1 VPPGT
6 SRHISLTNPPQSTSE
21 SELRARVDRS
31 LAPAYEIEREIGRG
45 GAGIVYRARD
55 TRLKRDVAIKLLPP
69 DLAFRPDTRER
80 FMREAETSARLN
92 HPNIVQIYS
101 VDEKDGLAYFVMAL
115 IEGQNLG
122 DRVRMQGAL
131 PFRDIRR
138 VMREVADALSYAH
151 SHGVVH
157 RDIKPD
163 NILLEQQ
170 SGRAMVTDF
179 GIARAATEGDSRL
192 TATGTAIGTPAYMS
206 PEQCAGDREL
216 DGRSDLYSLGAVAYY
231 MMTGQPPFSGP
242 TTPVVMMKQVTEQVV
257 RPSNLRAGVPADLE
271 RIVLRLLEKDPGNRF
286 GEGSDVVTA
295 LDGAPVAAFAPSS
308 YPTASSS
315 PSVAPEFT
323 YTGRYG
329 TLRIPLGNRNQ
340 MLTGLENPYL
350 TPRMIAIRSRLEARR
365 QRREAKDRLREER
378 EEREEG
384 KPLPDRIRR
393 FRRQFASYLG
403 TTTFLFGINAVT
415 QNGGHH
421 FWWAIFPAMGM
432 AMGLF
437 SQVGS
442 LWAAG
447 ARAGDIFGGGRAL
460 DAPPSQ
466 SLPQSAMP
474 SLTAPATQ
482 QPDADSP
489 GVSREVIIGPR
500 GNVLK
505 QAINDRRT
513 VRSLVT
519 RLSETEQKMLP
530 DVKST
535 AAGLYDRIAAL
546 ATALHRLDS
555 EIGPER
561 LPALDERIAK
571 LEQSADS
578 ASDKDRMLRLLKKQ
592 REMLANLVESRDT
605 LAEQYESA
613 GLLLQN
619 LTLDML
625 KMRSS
630 GLQSTLED
638 VTSVTQEARSLSK
651 EIGYV
656 LAAADELREL
666 DK

>member
-1 VPPGT
+1 M
-6 SRHISLTNPPQSTSE
+6 TNPSQSVSE
-21 SELRARVDRS
+21 SELRARVERT
-31 LAPAYEIEREIGRG
+31 LAPSYEIEREIGRG

-55 TRLKRDVAIKLLPP
+55 ARLKRDVAIKLLPP
-69 DLAFRPDTRER
+69 DLAFRAGTRER
-80 FMREAETSARLN
+80 FMREAETSAGLN

-101 VDEKDGLAYFVMAL
+101 VDEKDGLAYFTMAL

-122 DRVRMQGAL
+122 DRVRMQGAM
-131 PFRDIRR
+131 PFPDVRR
-138 VMREVADALSYAH
+138 VLREVADALSYAH
-151 SHGVVH
+151 KHGIVH

-163 NILLEQQ
+163 NILLESP

-242 TTPVVMMKQVTEQVV
+242 TTPVVMMKQVTEHVV
-257 RPSNLRAGVPADLE
+257 PPSNLRAGIPGDLE

-286 GEGSDVVTA
+286 GEGSDVVEA
-295 LDGAPVAAFAPSS
+295 VDGGHVASFSQSS
-308 YPTASSS
+308 YPASVERPVASSFKS
-315 PSVAPEFT
+315 PLPPSVED
-323 YTGRYG
+323 
-329 TLRIPLGNRNQ
+329 LGGFPGFGMPNAQ
-340 MLTGLENPYL
+340 IL
-350 TPRMIAIRSRLEARR
+350 AIRSRRAAR
-365 QRREAKDRLREER
+365 QLRHEER
-378 EEREEG
+378 ERLKEDRENA
-384 KPLPDRIRR
+384 KPLPDRIRG

-421 FWWAIFPAMGM
+421 FWWAVFPAMGM
-432 AMGLF
+432 AMGVF
-437 SQVGS
+437 SQLGG

-447 ARAGDIFGGGRAL
+447 ARVGDIFGGGKGL
-460 DAPPSQ
+460 PSSSSQ

-474 SLTAPATQ
+474 SLTAPSTSQSA
-482 QPDADSP
+482 DADSP
-489 GVSREVIIGPR
+489 DVSREVIIGPR
-500 GNVLK
+500 GSVLK

-513 VRSLVT
+513 IRALVA

-535 AAGLYDRIAAL
+535 ADGLYDRIAAL
-546 ATALHRLDS
+546 ATALHRLDG

-571 LEQSADS
+571 MEQSADS
-578 ASDKDRMLRLLKKQ
+578 TSDRERMLRLLKRQ
-592 REMLANLVESRDT
+592 REMLANLVKSRDT

-630 GLQSTLED
+630 GLQSALED

-656 LAAADELREL
+656 LAAADELREMGT
-666 DK
+666 

>member
-1 VPPGT
+1 
-6 SRHISLTNPPQSTSE
+6 LTNPSQSTSE

-69 DLAFRPDTRER
+69 DLAFRSDTRER

-101 VDEKDGLAYFVMAL
+101 VDEKDGLAYFIMAL

-122 DRVRMQGAL
+122 DRVRMHGAL
-131 PFRDIRR
+131 PFPEIRR
-138 VMREVADALSYAH
+138 VLREVADALSYAH
-151 SHGVVH
+151 AHGVVH

-163 NILLEQQ
+163 NILLEAQ

-257 RPSNLRAGVPADLE
+257 RPSSLRAGIPPDLE
-271 RIVLRLLEKDPGNRF
+271 KIVLRLLEKDPGNRF
-286 GEGSDVVTA
+286 GEGSDVVNA

-308 YPTASSS
+308 YPTAAG
-315 PSVAPEFT
+315 PPAAPEFT
-323 YTGRYG
+323 YAGRYG
-329 TLRIPLGNRNQ
+329 TLRIPLANRGQ
-340 MLTGLENPYL
+340 GLSGLENPYVGARL
-350 TPRMIAIRSRLEARR
+350 LGLRSRLEAK
-365 QRREAKDRLREER
+365 QLRREAKSRVREER
-378 EEREEG
+378 EAREEA
-384 KPLPDRIRR
+384 KPLPDRIRS

-421 FWWAIFPAMGM
+421 FWWAVFPAMGM
-432 AMGLF
+432 AMGVF
-437 SQVGS
+437 SRFGS

-447 ARAGDIFGGGRAL
+447 ARAGDIFGGGKAL
-460 DAPPSQ
+460 PAPASQ

-474 SLTAPATQ
+474 SLTAPSTQ

-489 GVSREVIIGPR
+489 GVSREVMIGPR

-513 VRSLVT
+513 VRDLVG
-519 RLSETEQKMLP
+519 RLSEAERKMLP

-535 AAGLYDRIAAL
+535 ADGLYDRIAAL
-546 ATALHRLDS
+546 ATALHRLDG

-561 LPALDERIAK
+561 LPALDERIAN
-571 LEQSADS
+571 LEQSTES
-578 ASDKDRMLRLLKKQ
+578 ASDKDRMLRLLRKQ

-605 LAEQYESA
+605 LAEQYESG

-630 GLQSTLED
+630 GLQSSLED

-666 DK
+666 DS

>member
-1 VPPGT
+1 M
-6 SRHISLTNPPQSTSE
+6 
-21 SELRARVDRS
+21 
-31 LAPAYEIEREIGRG
+31 IEREIGRG

-101 VDEKDGLAYFVMAL
+101 VDEKEGLAYFVMAL

-131 PFRDIRR
+131 PFPEIRR
-138 VMREVADALSYAH
+138 VLREVADALSYAH
-151 SHGVVH
+151 MHGVVH

-163 NILLEQQ
+163 NILIESQ

-231 MMTGQPPFSGP
+231 MMTGQPPFNGP

-257 RPSNLRAGVPADLE
+257 RPSNLRAGIPPDLE
-271 RIVLRLLEKDPGNRF
+271 RVVLRLLEKDPGNRF
-286 GEGSDVVTA
+286 GEGSDVVEA
-295 LDGAPVAAFAPSS
+295 IDGAPVAAFTPSS
-308 YPTASSS
+308 YPTSARE
-315 PSVAPEFT
+315 PAAQEFT
-323 YTGRYG
+323 YTGRFG
-329 TLRIPLGNRNQ
+329 TVRIPLAGRVNP
-340 MLTGLENPYL
+340 LTGFEGSPDFNAKML
-350 TPRMIAIRSRLEARR
+350 AIRSRRESRR
-365 QRREAKDRLREER
+365 QRHDERENRKEER
-378 EEREEG
+378 EKLKEELENA
-384 KPLPDRIRR
+384 KPLPDRIRG

-421 FWWAIFPAMGM
+421 FWWAVFPAMGM
-432 AMGLF
+432 AMGMF
-437 SQVGS
+437 SQIGG

-447 ARAGDIFGGGRAL
+447 ARVGDIFGGGKPLAT
-460 DAPPSQ
+460 PPSQ

-474 SLTAPATQ
+474 SLTSPSTKPVA
-482 QPDADSP
+482 DADSP

-513 VRSLVT
+513 VRDLVG
-519 RLSETEQKMLP
+519 RLSEAERKMLP

-535 AAGLYDRIAAL
+535 ADGLYDRIAAL

-555 EIGPER
+555 EIVPER

-571 LEQSADS
+571 MEQSTDS
-578 ASDKDRMLRLLKKQ
+578 ASDKERMLRLLRRQ

-625 KMRSS
+625 KVRSS

-656 LAAADELREL
+656 LAAADELRDM

>member
-1 VPPGT
+1 
-6 SRHISLTNPPQSTSE
+6 LTNPPPSTSE

-55 TRLKRDVAIKLLPP
+55 TRLKREVAIKLLPP
-69 DLAFRPDTRER
+69 DLAFRSDTRER

-122 DRVRMQGAL
+122 DKVRLQGAL
-131 PFRDIRR
+131 PFPDIRR
-138 VMREVADALSYAH
+138 VLREVADALSYAH
-151 SHGVVH
+151 VHGVVH

-163 NILLEQQ
+163 NILLEAS

-242 TTPVVMMKQVTEQVV
+242 TTPVVMMKQVTEQVTP
-257 RPSNLRAGVPADLE
+257 PSNLRAEIPPDLE

-286 GEGSDVVTA
+286 GEGSDVVNA
-295 LDGAPVAAFAPSS
+295 LDGAPVAAFSPSS
-308 YPTASSS
+308 YPN
-315 PSVAPEFT
+315 VGAPPAPAEFT
-323 YTGRYG
+323 YQGRYG
-329 TLRIPLGNRNQ
+329 TVRIPLSKNSPL
-340 MLTGLENPYL
+340 LTGLGNADLNPRL
-350 TPRMIAIRSRLEARR
+350 LALRERMEARR
-365 QRREAKDRLREER
+365 RRHELKDARRDALEAQEEA
-378 EEREEG
+378 
-384 KPLPDRIRR
+384 KPLPDRIRK

-403 TTTFLFGINAVT
+403 TTTFLFGVNAVT

-421 FWWAIFPAMGM
+421 FWWAVFPAMGM

-437 SQVGS
+437 SQVGG

-447 ARAGDIFGGGRAL
+447 ARVGDIFGGGKAL
-460 DAPPSQ
+460 ESRPLQ
-466 SLPQSAMP
+466 SLPQSPMP
-474 SLTAPATQ
+474 SLTAPAT

-489 GVSREVIIGPR
+489 GVSREVLIGAR
-500 GNVLK
+500 GGVLK
-505 QAINDRRT
+505 QAVNDRRT
-513 VRSLVT
+513 VRDLVG
-519 RLSETEQKMLP
+519 RLSESERKMLP
-530 DVKST
+530 DVKAT
-535 AAGLYDRIAAL
+535 ADGLYDRIAAL
-546 ATALHRLDS
+546 ATALHRLDG

-571 LEQSADS
+571 MEQSTDS
-578 ASDKDRMLRLLKKQ
+578 TSDKDRMLRLLKKQ
-592 REMLANLVESRDT
+592 REMLSNLVESRDT

-619 LTLDML
+619 LRLDML
-625 KMRSS
+625 KVRSS
-630 GLQSTLED
+630 GLQSSLED

-656 LAAADELREL
+656 LAAADELREM
-666 DK
+666 DQ